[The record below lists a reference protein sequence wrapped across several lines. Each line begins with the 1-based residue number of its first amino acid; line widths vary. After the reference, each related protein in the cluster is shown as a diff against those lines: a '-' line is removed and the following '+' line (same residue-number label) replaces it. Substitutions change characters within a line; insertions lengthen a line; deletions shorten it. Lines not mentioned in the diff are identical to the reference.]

1 MVKKSQ
7 NTNALSA
14 ILRGEFIADKNNVK
28 YSPYILFIVSLILFN
43 ISISFRAESL
53 LKKSIYIEK
62 EVADLRLVYITTKS
76 ELTSMYRRS
85 VVENLVDDL
94 EIQTSLT
101 PPKIVEY

>member
-1 MVKKSQ
+1 MLTLPQEFFQ
-7 NTNALSA
+7 NINISWVFFL
-14 ILRGEFIADKNNVK
+14 
-28 YSPYILFIVSLILFN
+28 N

-53 LKKSIYIEK
+53 LKKSIYLEK

-85 VVENLVDDL
+85 VIENLVDDL
-94 EIQTSLT
+94 EIKTSLI